1 MAVTVTENCVSIT
14 AGTLSPDK
22 RVDYAY
28 GMVLGLGEFLQE
40 QQYFLQKD
48 YLHERALH
56 GYGTVYGLQVMTAP
70 ATDDPGD
77 YTITV
82 TPGMAIDQWGR
93 EVLVRCAQCA
103 RLGEWLAAQEQAD
116 PGVIALHAGVSGEY
130 TVYAVAKY
138 AQCEDDL
145 VPLPGQPCSSSA
157 QTSVPSRIRDAWDV
171 ELRWAPPAMPAWDID
186 RELAR
191 LLRVVQIVPGLD
203 PTLSSEAEITAAVAD
218 LGDQL
223 TSSLPAGPVLSP
235 SDEPSGGGVWRLP
248 AETAGEALDRIL
260 TVWVTQVRPVLWPW
274 LTQPPDSSD
283 ASILLST
290 IDFTLGPQTSSPGI
304 QPMVASCSEPVD
316 EGRPYVLHTRLIQ
329 ELLLLGGGDVTTVAA
344 AAQELATLTSSVDAG
359 GRLIL
364 TAWFHL
370 DQPVALTEP
379 IQVRSR
385 SGTYGSFDPSTGP
398 DPSGVNP
405 QFSDVWILTPTSEFP
420 VIDADEV
427 EVTISADSTYVAD
440 FATSLRT
447 YRAANT
453 LDFVG
458 STPTGD
464 VLLYGEVDVPAA
476 AQAPP
481 VTIPP
486 LLDFVTFTPLGD
498 GPIVEPVAT
507 LQLQLWFHPQPAWPS
522 PRAVITELPSG
533 LVQVFDE
540 LTQQRLPAASQ
551 PVTVGPNVWDIA
563 VRAPQ
568 PLDLN
573 TGTCLR
579 VVFQIGKIIV
589 TIDGGEQLTLPQWMQ
604 KAGINF
610 VNADAA
616 GRTIT
621 AYYQTRAVQK
631 Q

>member
-1 MAVTVTENCVSIT
+1 VTVTENCVSIT
-14 AGTLSPDK
+14 TGTLSPDK

-56 GYGTVYGLQVMTAP
+56 GYGTVYGLQVITTP
-70 ATDDPGD
+70 AVDDAGD

-93 EVLVRCAQCA
+93 EVVVRSAQCA

-130 TVYAVAKY
+130 TVYVVAKY
-138 AQCEDDL
+138 AECEDDL

-157 QTSVPSRIRDAWDV
+157 QTSVPSRIRDAWDI
-171 ELRWAPPAMPAWDID
+171 ELRWAPPAMPAWDVD
-186 RELAR
+186 RDLAR
-191 LLRVVQIVPGLD
+191 LLQFVRIVPGLD
-203 PTLSSEAEITAAVAD
+203 PMLSSEPEITAAVID

-223 TSSLPAGPVLSP
+223 TSSLPTGPVLSP
-235 SDEPSGGGVWRLP
+235 SDEPSGGVVWQLP
-248 AETAGEALDRIL
+248 AETAGAALDRIL
-260 TVWVTQVRPVLWPW
+260 TVWVTQVRPVLWPG

-283 ASILLST
+283 ASILLSS
-290 IDFTLGPQTSSPGI
+290 IDFTLGPQPSSPGT
-304 QPMVASCSEPVD
+304 QPVVASCEEPVD

-344 AAQELATLTSSVDAG
+344 AQELATLTSSVDAE

-385 SGTYGSFDPSTGP
+385 SGTYGSFDPSSGP
-398 DPSGVNP
+398 DPSGVSP
-405 QFSDVWILTPTSEFP
+405 QFSDVWVLTQKSEFP
-420 VIDADEV
+420 IIDGDQV
-427 EVTISADSTYVAD
+427 EVTIIPDSTYVGD

-447 YRAANT
+447 YRATKT

-464 VLLYGEVDVPAA
+464 VLLYDEVDVPVAV
-476 AQAPP
+476 QPP
-481 VTIPP
+481 PDVTIPP
-486 LLDFVTFTPLGD
+486 LLDFVTFTPLTD
-498 GPIVEPVAT
+498 DPIIEAVAT
-507 LQLQLWFHPQPAWPS
+507 LELQLWFHPQPAWPA
-522 PRAVITELPSG
+522 PRALITELPSA

-540 LTQQRLPAASQ
+540 PTQQRLPAASQ
-551 PVTVGPNVWDIA
+551 PVEVGPNLWNIA

-568 PLDLN
+568 PLEKDV
-573 TGTCLR
+573 GACLR
-579 VVFQIGKIIV
+579 VVFQIGKIVV
-589 TIDGGEQLTLPQWMQ
+589 TVDGGERMTLPQWMS
-604 KAGINF
+604 KSGINF

-616 GRTIT
+616 GRSIT
-621 AYYQTRAVQK
+621 AYYQNRAVQK

>member
-1 MAVTVTENCVSIT
+1 VTVTENCVSIT
-14 AGTLSPDK
+14 TGTLSPDK

-56 GYGTVYGLQVMTAP
+56 GYGTVYGLQVITTP
-70 ATDDPGD
+70 AVDDAGD

-82 TPGMAIDQWGR
+82 TPGMGIDQWGR
-93 EVLVRCAQCA
+93 EVVVRSAQCA

-130 TVYAVAKY
+130 TVYVVAKY
-138 AQCEDDL
+138 AECEDDL

-157 QTSVPSRIRDAWDV
+157 QTSVPSRIRDAWDI
-171 ELRWAPPAMPAWDID
+171 ELRWAPPAMPAWDVD
-186 RELAR
+186 RDLAR
-191 LLRVVQIVPGLD
+191 LLQFVRIVPGLD
-203 PTLSSEAEITAAVAD
+203 PTLSSEPEIMAAVID

-223 TSSLPAGPVLSP
+223 TSSLPTGPVLSP
-235 SDEPSGGGVWRLP
+235 SDEPSGGVVWQLP
-248 AETAGEALDRIL
+248 AETAGAALDRIL
-260 TVWVTQVRPVLWPW
+260 TVWVTQVRPVLWPG

-290 IDFTLGPQTSSPGI
+290 IDFTLGPQPSSPGT
-304 QPMVASCSEPVD
+304 QPVVASCEEPVD

-344 AAQELATLTSSVDAG
+344 AQELATLTSSVDAE

-385 SGTYGSFDPSTGP
+385 SGTYGSFDPSSGP
-398 DPSGVNP
+398 DPSGVSP
-405 QFSDVWILTPTSEFP
+405 QFSDVWVLTQKSEFP
-420 VIDADEV
+420 IIDGDQV
-427 EVTISADSTYVAD
+427 EVTIIPDSTYVGD

-447 YRAANT
+447 YRATTT

-464 VLLYGEVDVPAA
+464 VLLYDEVDVPVAV
-476 AQAPP
+476 QPP
-481 VTIPP
+481 PDVTIPP
-486 LLDFVTFTPLGD
+486 LLDFVTFTPLTD
-498 GPIVEPVAT
+498 DPIIEAVAT
-507 LQLQLWFHPQPAWPS
+507 LELQLWFHPQPAWPA
-522 PRAVITELPSG
+522 PRALITELPSA

-540 LTQQRLPAASQ
+540 PTQQRLPAASQ
-551 PVTVGPNVWDIA
+551 PVEVGPNLWNIA

-568 PLDLN
+568 PLDKDV
-573 TGTCLR
+573 GACLR
-579 VVFQIGKIIV
+579 VVFQIGKIVV
-589 TIDGGEQLTLPQWMQ
+589 TVDGGERMTLPQWMA

-616 GRTIT
+616 GRSIT
-621 AYYQTRAVQK
+621 AYYQNRAVQK